1 MEHLIKINEI
11 EENRYITLDK
21 VVELLKVSKNS
32 IFRMTGRGQLPL
44 HKFNGMNYYSTSELK
59 DMVRRIL
66 NGEGYY
72 TNLLTDK
79 G

>member
-1 MEHLIKINEI
+1 MEHLLKINEI
-11 EENRYITLDK
+11 EENRYINLDK

-32 IFRMTGRGQLPL
+32 IYRMTSRGQLPL

-59 DMVRRIL
+59 DMVNRIL
-66 NGEGYY
+66 KGEGYY
-72 TNLLTDK
+72 TNLLSNN